1 LAILRGRRFA
11 WEKPRPVSSLQNPLQ
26 VAIDGP
32 AASGKTTVARM
43 VAQRL
48 HFLYLDT
55 GAMYRAVAFLALQTR
70 TDADNGAAL
79 VRLCEKDPIR
89 VSLDESA
96 SLGFR
101 ITIGSRELSEADLQ
115 SNQVTAVVS
124 TVAAQPEVRE
134 LMVRLQREVARDGSV
149 VMAGRDIGTVVLPD
163 AAVKIYLNASV
174 AARVE
179 RRRAQLEAAGVDVDA
194 HKLAE
199 EIEERDYLD
208 EHRAVSPLQAAPDAH
223 EVDSSHMNAEQVTAE
238 ICRIV
243 ERTRAALRS

>member
-1 LAILRGRRFA
+1 LPILRGPRFA
-11 WEKPRPVSSLQNPLQ
+11 WEKRRPVSSAAKPLQ

-79 VRLCEKDPIR
+79 VRLCETHPIR
-89 VSLDESA
+89 VVLDESA
-96 SLGFR
+96 TLGFR
-101 ITIGSRELSEADLQ
+101 LTIGERELTDGDLQ
-115 SNQVTAVVS
+115 SNEVTAIVS
-124 TVAAQPEVRE
+124 TVAAQVEVRE
-134 LMVRLQREVARDGSV
+134 LMVHLQREVARDGSV

-163 AAVKIYLNASV
+163 AEVKIYLNASV

-194 HKLAE
+194 HKLAA

-208 EHRAVSPLQAAPDAH
+208 ENRAVSPLQAAPDAH
-223 EVDSSHMNAEQVTAE
+223 EVDSSHMTAEEVTSE

-243 ERTRAALRS
+243 ENTRERLRA

>member
-1 LAILRGRRFA
+1 M
-11 WEKPRPVSSLQNPLQ
+11 SSAPKPLQ

-43 VAQRL
+43 VASRL

-79 VRLCEKDPIR
+79 VRLCETHPIS
-89 VSLDESA
+89 VVLDDAA

-101 ITIGSRELSEADLQ
+101 IAIGERELTEGDLQ

-124 TVAAQPEVRE
+124 TVAAQSEVRE

-163 AAVKIYLNASV
+163 AAVKI
-174 AARVE
+174 
-179 RRRAQLEAAGVDVDA
+179 
-194 HKLAE
+194 
-199 EIEERDYLD
+199 
-208 EHRAVSPLQAAPDAH
+208 
-223 EVDSSHMNAEQVTAE
+223 
-238 ICRIV
+238 
-243 ERTRAALRS
+243 

>member
-1 LAILRGRRFA
+1 MRTTARRWFA
-11 WEKPRPVSSLQNPLQ
+11 
-26 VAIDGP
+26 
-32 AASGKTTVARM
+32 
-43 VAQRL
+43 
-48 HFLYLDT
+48 
-55 GAMYRAVAFLALQTR
+55 
-70 TDADNGAAL
+70 
-79 VRLCEKDPIR
+79 LCETHPIS
-89 VSLDESA
+89 VVLDDAA

-101 ITIGSRELSEADLQ
+101 ITIGERELTESDLQ

-134 LMVRLQREVARDGSV
+134 LMVRLQREVARGGSV

-179 RRRAQLEAAGVDVDA
+179 RRRAQLEAAGADVDA

-208 EHRAVSPLQAAPDAH
+208 ENRAVSPLQAAPDAH
-223 EVDSSHMNAEQVTAE
+223 EVDSSHMTAEEVTAE

-243 ERTRAALRS
+243 ENTRKRLHA